1 MNYDCIPRI
10 MVLNGAEKIKVN
22 ASPKGMKSTQLK
34 LHNTKIPLTKPKKKL
49 SSSYWKNFH
58 LSVLVPKLDFRV
70 FKLKIGEEYL
80 IY

>member
-34 LHNTKIPLTKPKKKL
+34 LHNTKIPLTKPKKKVAL
-49 SSSYWKNFH
+49 ELFEKFSFEC
-58 LSVLVPKLDFRV
+58 F
-70 FKLKIGEEYL
+70 GT
-80 IY
+80 